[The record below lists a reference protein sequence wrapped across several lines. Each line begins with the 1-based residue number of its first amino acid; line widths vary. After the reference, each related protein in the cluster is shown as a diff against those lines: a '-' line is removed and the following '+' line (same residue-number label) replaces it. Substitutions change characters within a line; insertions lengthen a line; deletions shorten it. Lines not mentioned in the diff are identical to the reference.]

1 MEQAELLAVGDV
13 GVYGAGM
20 ASKDNRHRR
29 QVRALLDRNEAT
41 LVYRRE
47 TLQSMFVDE
56 LEAHS

>member
-29 QVRALLDRNEAT
+29 QVRALLDRDEAI

>member
-29 QVRALLDRNEAT
+29 QVRALLDRDEAT

>member
-29 QVRALLDRNEAT
+29 QVRALLDRDEAT

-56 LEAHS
+56 LEAPS